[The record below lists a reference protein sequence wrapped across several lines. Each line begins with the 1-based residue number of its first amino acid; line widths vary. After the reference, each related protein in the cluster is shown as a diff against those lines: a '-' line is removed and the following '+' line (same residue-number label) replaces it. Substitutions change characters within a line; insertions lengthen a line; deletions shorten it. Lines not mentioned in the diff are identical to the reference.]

1 LKKAKDLVYCFV
13 DVSNSRTGRTHL
25 QLKAAAAF
33 VEKGEELTGLDL
45 EAKIWAEMS
54 RRPRGSEA

>member
-1 LKKAKDLVYCFV
+1 M
-13 DVSNSRTGRTHL
+13 GRTHL